1 MNHPARGTGF
11 GGAALRETDRPRTRA
26 VVWLPDAAGTGCRA
40 GVTGEQAVLRKLGI
54 VSGLTLLSRVFG
66 FARDILL
73 AAVLGAGPV
82 ADAFMLA
89 FRLPNHFR
97 AIFAEGAFNA
107 AFLPTYAALGAQGG
121 DTRRLGA
128 EVLGWLMLANALI
141 LAVALGATGATLA
154 LLAPGLS
161 TADPTYPLAETLT
174 RITFP
179 YLFCMSVVAFLS
191 ALLNTRDRF
200 AAAAGAPILLN
211 LFMIGTLLLSDRFE
225 TAAHAAAWGV
235 LLSGLAQVALLVWD
249 VRRARIPLALP
260 RLGLSEHTRTFFRR
274 LGPAV
279 LTSGAL
285 QVAILADTIIAT
297 FLPSGTLSH
306 LYYADRL
313 YQLPVGL
320 IGVALGTVLLPDI
333 GRRFGLGDDAGMR
346 AALDRALR
354 ICLVVGLPVAL
365 LMALVGDLALQVL
378 FVRGAFT
385 LQDAGSAAAI
395 LAAYSLGLVPALA
408 VRSLVAAFNGR
419 GDTRTPLKALAAA
432 TVVNI
437 GLKIALAPQFGAVGL
452 ALATSAG
459 IALYALFL
467 FLIGRRRLYR
477 AGPGGRF
484 AVLLLATTVVA
495 VLAVV
500 LLRAP
505 VAGLAQSLVPAAPAL
520 ATLVALTAAALAVQT
535 AGTVLALCV
544 AGRGAA

>member
-1 MNHPARGTGF
+1 
-11 GGAALRETDRPRTRA
+11 LRRWRFS
-26 VVWLPDAAGTGCRA
+26 
-40 GVTGEQAVLRKLGI
+40 
-54 VSGLTLLSRVFG
+54 SG
-66 FARDILL
+66 
-73 AAVLGAGPV
+73 
-82 ADAFMLA
+82 
-89 FRLPNHFR
+89 
-97 AIFAEGAFNA
+97 
-107 AFLPTYAALGAQGG
+107 
-121 DTRRLGA
+121 
-128 EVLGWLMLANALI
+128 
-141 LAVALGATGATLA
+141 
-154 LLAPGLS
+154 
-161 TADPTYPLAETLT
+161 
-174 RITFP
+174 
-179 YLFCMSVVAFLS
+179 
-191 ALLNTRDRF
+191 
-200 AAAAGAPILLN
+200 
-211 LFMIGTLLLSDRFE
+211 
-225 TAAHAAAWGV
+225 
-235 LLSGLAQVALLVWD
+235 
-249 VRRARIPLALP
+249 RARIPLALP

-437 GLKIALAPQFGAVGL
+437 GLKIALAPEFGAVGL
-452 ALATSAG
+452 ALATSVG
-459 IALYALFL
+459 ISLYALFL
-467 FLIGRRRLYR
+467 FLIGRRRLYM

-484 AVLLLATTVVA
+484 AVLLVATTVVA

-505 VAGLAQSLVPAAPAL
+505 VAGLSQSLVPAAPAL
-520 ATLVALTAAALAVQT
+520 ATLVALTTAALAVQA
-535 AGTVLALCV
+535 AGTLLALRV
-544 AGRGAA
+544 AGRGAHPDAG